1 MKMKEYVFTTAG
13 PNITAQVAP
22 TMEALGDQPWRVKL
36 IFEPPFDNIIPPISR
51 MIEASSGFGA
61 ASQAVED
68 WLEENGPET
77 SYAVSM

>member
-1 MKMKEYVFTTAG
+1 MKMKEYRFTTYG
-13 PNITAQVAP
+13 PDITAQVEP

-36 IFEPPFDNIIPPISR
+36 TFEPPFDNIPPISR

-77 SYAVSM
+77 SYSVSL